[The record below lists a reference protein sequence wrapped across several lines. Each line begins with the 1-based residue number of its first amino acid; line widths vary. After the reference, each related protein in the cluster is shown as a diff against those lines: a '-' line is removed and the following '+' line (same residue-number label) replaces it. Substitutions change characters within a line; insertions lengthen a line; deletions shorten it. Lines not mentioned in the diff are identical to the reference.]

1 MPMLRFLLVVGLVS
15 ITPAAWAQDDA
26 QVARGKTLLEANC
39 ARCHAI
45 GLTDKS
51 THPSAPAFR
60 TLSRLYPVES
70 LEEALAEGISTRPSG
85 YAGIRGVAGTNR
97 RDRSLHWKRRRSV
110 ANPLPTHRC

>member
-70 LEEALAEGISTRPSG
+70 LEEALAEGISTGHPDMPVF
-85 YAGIRGVAGTNR
+85 VASPEQIGAIVAYIG
-97 RDRSLHWKRRRSV
+97 SV
-110 ANPLPTHRC
+110 GGQ

>member
-1 MPMLRFLLVVGLVS
+1 M
-15 ITPAAWAQDDA
+15 PAAWAQDNA

-60 TLSRLYPVES
+60 TLSRLYPAES
-70 LEEALAEGISTRPSG
+70 LEESLAEGISTGHPDMPVF
-85 YAGIRGVAGTNR
+85 VASPEQIGAIVAYIG
-97 RDRSLHWKRRRSV
+97 SV
-110 ANPLPTHRC
+110 GGQ